1 MSKVKIWQKG
11 DLSSSDITQKV
22 EGFTVGNDTIVDMFL
37 APFDVLGSLA
47 HIQMLEKVGLLKN
60 SELTKLRKELIKI
73 YHDIEKGNFS
83 IREGA
88 EDIHTEV
95 ELRLTEKL
103 GDTGK
108 KIHSGRSR
116 NDQVLIDL
124 KLFTRSELEKTVNNV
139 LSLFNL
145 LIELSEKNKNN
156 YLPGYTHLQIAMIS
170 SFGLW
175 LSAYAESLVDD
186 MHLLKAAFTMANK
199 NPLGSG
205 AGYGGSLP
213 LDRQMTTDLL
223 GFENLNVNVVYAQM
237 NRGKMERNVAAA
249 VGSLA
254 STLSRL
260 AMDVCLY
267 SNQNFGFITLPDAF
281 TTGSS
286 IMPHKKNP
294 DIFELIR
301 AKCNKISA
309 LPYQISLITTNLPS
323 GYHRDMQVLKEDFIY
338 MFNEINSCLEIAILA
353 LKDIKMKENILDDP
367 KYLYL
372 YSVET
377 VNEYVMQGMPFRD
390 AYVKV
395 GNDIAAGTYQK
406 PAKVKHTHIGSIG
419 NLSLNKINSMMA
431 KVYESFDFS
440 YHNKVTAL
448 LQSK

>member
-1 MSKVKIWQKG
+1 MSKIKIWQKE

-22 EGFTVGNDTIVDMFL
+22 EKFTVGNDTIVDMHL
-37 APFDVLGSLA
+37 ASHDVIGSLA
-47 HIQMLEKVGLLKN
+47 HIEMLEKIGLLKKE
-60 SELTKLRKELIKI
+60 ELTVLQVELIQI
-73 YHDIEKGNFS
+73 YKDIKNKNFQ

-103 GDTGK
+103 GDIGK

-116 NDQVLIDL
+116 NDQVLTDL
-124 KLFTRSELEKTVNNV
+124 KLFTRAELERTIHNTHK
-139 LSLFNL
+139 LFSL
-145 LIELSEKNKNN
+145 LIDLSNQYKDK

-186 MHLLKAAFTMANK
+186 THQLKSAFNMANK

-223 GFENLNVNVVYAQM
+223 GFKNLNVNAVYAQM
-237 NRGKMERNVAAA
+237 NRGKMERNVSSAI
-249 VGSLA
+249 GSLA
-254 STLSRL
+254 STLSKL
-260 AMDVCLY
+260 AMDICLY
-267 SNQNFGFITLPDAF
+267 SNQDFGFITLPDAF

-323 GYHRDMQVLKEDFIY
+323 GYHRDMQMIKEDFVY
-338 MFNEINSCLEIAILA
+338 MFDEINACIEITILA
-353 LKDIKMKENILDDP
+353 LKDIKVKDDILDNP

-372 YSVET
+372 FSVET
-377 VNEYVMQGMPFRD
+377 VNHYVQQGMPFRD
-390 AYVKV
+390 AYIKV
-395 GNDIAAGTYQK
+395 GNEITSGDYQK
-406 PAKVKHTHIGSIG
+406 PELVNHTHIGSIG
-419 NLSLNKINSMMA
+419 NLSLDRIESMM
-431 KVYESFDFS
+431 KEVYESFDFS
-440 YHNKVTAL
+440 YNKAINNL
-448 LQSK
+448 LKK